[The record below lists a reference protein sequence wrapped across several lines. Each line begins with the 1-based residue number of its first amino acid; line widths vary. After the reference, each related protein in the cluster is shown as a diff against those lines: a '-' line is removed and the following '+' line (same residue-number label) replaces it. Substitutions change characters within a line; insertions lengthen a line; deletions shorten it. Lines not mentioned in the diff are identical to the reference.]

1 MMRPI
6 DCSPTLHVR
15 RGGCD
20 YSNTIFALERMK
32 QSLLK
37 ILCGC
42 GLFLLAAWAAY
53 ADKEQE
59 LLGVLQ
65 SSADIPAKC
74 DACKEL
80 RLVGTAKAVPGLA
93 ACLNE
98 DRLSQA
104 ARFALE
110 GMPCPEAT

>member
-1 MMRPI
+1 MTRPI

-15 RGGCD
+15 RGAFD
-20 YSNTIFALERMK
+20 YPTTVIALERMK
-32 QSLLK
+32 QPLLK

-42 GLFLLAAWAAY
+42 GLFLLAAWPAY

-80 RLVGTAKAVPGLA
+80 RLVGTAKAVP
-93 ACLNE
+93 
-98 DRLSQA
+98 DRKSVV
-104 ARFALE
+104 
-110 GMPCPEAT
+110 